1 MTALESADEI
11 EAVTAITFL
20 LSLVIKRY
28 SVHVTLNRA
37 TGSQLYNNIVSVFS
51 WFVFNCILFFFCS
64 VPDAIL
70 KAKFSKSCQVLVKIL
85 AAHASDGAPGLL
97 RPVSFLIIL

>member
-28 SVHVTLNRA
+28 SV
-37 TGSQLYNNIVSVFS
+37 
-51 WFVFNCILFFFCS
+51 C
-64 VPDAIL
+64 D
-70 KAKFSKSCQVLVKIL
+70 VK
-85 AAHASDGAPGLL
+85 
-97 RPVSFLIIL
+97 

>member
-28 SVHVTLNRA
+28 K
-37 TGSQLYNNIVSVFS
+37 FKE
-51 WFVFNCILFFFCS
+51 FVLLFTH
-64 VPDAIL
+64 
-70 KAKFSKSCQVLVKIL
+70 KNVL
-85 AAHASDGAPGLL
+85 
-97 RPVSFLIIL
+97 

>member
-28 SVHVTLNRA
+28 M
-37 TGSQLYNNIVSVFS
+37 YKFIE
-51 WFVFNCILFFFCS
+51 FVF
-64 VPDAIL
+64 
-70 KAKFSKSCQVLVKIL
+70 
-85 AAHASDGAPGLL
+85 
-97 RPVSFLIIL
+97 IIYT